1 MTRPFPLQTVHEL
14 MQTRADEATQQLAKL
29 IASERDAKSK
39 LAMLQQYRDEYAAR
53 FRDAAQQGVT
63 QIQWRNYQDFLNRL
77 DDAIDQQKQNVAQ
90 QERNTASG
98 QMNWQHHR
106 KNLKAFPLAMPRA
119 RTHAKAKA
127 TRKRR
132 MSLPPAPRATTPANP
147 PDRSQSLLA

>member
-90 QERNTASG
+90 QERYTASG

-106 KNLKAFPLAMPRA
+106 KNLKAFDTLSDRHVSRENARESKRDQKAQDEFAA
-119 RTHAKAKA
+119 RTKGDDSSKP
-127 TRKRR
+127 
-132 MSLPPAPRATTPANP
+132 S
-147 PDRSQSLLA
+147 